1 MPRRTCLIIAIVALS
16 LCCLATAC
24 FAAEHLDTG
33 DSGASATTLDE
44 TTDITRDVAKQ
55 STERVPGGAIR
66 LAGALPPT
74 LDPALVQDATSAEY
88 IVHLYSGLV
97 RLNAYLTVVPDLASW
112 WEIDDS
118 GRTYTFYLRDDIVF
132 ANGRDITSEDIVYSI
147 ERACSPEMA
156 SPVAL
161 SYLSDIIGVQDYA
174 RGETDHI
181 AGLKA
186 VSDDIVEMTIDA
198 PKAYFLAR
206 LSYPVSYVVDREQ
219 VEQEGDR
226 WMLHPNGSGPFV
238 LESLTQETIV
248 LAPNGNY
255 YGRPPSLDRVEY
267 ILQGGY
273 AITMYENDELDLVQ
287 VPPSE
292 MERMLD
298 PENPLSGELHGA
310 PELSVTY
317 VGFDVTTPPFAD
329 LAVRQA
335 FAQAIDR
342 DKIADLVLQGTA
354 SAAHSIL
361 PPGMPDHDEDLD
373 VLPYDPDRARNLLAG
388 SDYGAGNA
396 LPEIVLATSGTSGYM
411 DSVTAAIVTMLEDN
425 LDVRIQVHQVEW
437 SDFLR
442 DLNQQRYQMY
452 IAGWIA
458 DYPDSENFLDLLFHS
473 QSNQN
478 HTGYAN
484 AEVDDLVERARV
496 ESDSNVRA
504 SLYHQAECLILSDA
518 PWIPLTHGMTWTLV
532 KPEVHG
538 FEAMSAVYPW
548 LQDLYLDQ
556 GN

>member
-1 MPRRTCLIIAIVALS
+1 
-16 LCCLATAC
+16 
-24 FAAEHLDTG
+24 
-33 DSGASATTLDE
+33 
-44 TTDITRDVAKQ
+44 
-55 STERVPGGAIR
+55 
-66 LAGALPPT
+66 
-74 LDPALVQDATSAEY
+74 
-88 IVHLYSGLV
+88 
-97 RLNAYLTVVPDLASW
+97 
-112 WEIDDS
+112 
-118 GRTYTFYLRDDIVF
+118 
-132 ANGRDITSEDIVYSI
+132 
-147 ERACSPEMA
+147 
-156 SPVAL
+156 
-161 SYLSDIIGVQDYA
+161 
-174 RGETDHI
+174 
-181 AGLKA
+181 
-186 VSDDIVEMTIDA
+186 
-198 PKAYFLAR
+198 
-206 LSYPVSYVVDREQ
+206 
-219 VEQEGDR
+219 
-226 WMLHPNGSGPFV
+226 
-238 LESLTQETIV
+238 
-248 LAPNGNY
+248 
-255 YGRPPSLDRVEY
+255 VEY
-267 ILQGGY
+267 VLQGGY

-298 PENPLSGELHGA
+298 PENPLNGELHGA

-388 SDYGAGNA
+388 SDYGAVNA

>member
-33 DSGASATTLDE
+33 DPGASATTLDE

-55 STERVPGGAIR
+55 STERAPGGAIR

-267 ILQGGY
+267 MLQGGY